1 VRDLDFIVASKC
13 PDAITEF
20 FCAHPLVEDLIAR
33 GPTKTSVRLKSGIQC
48 DLRVVINAEYPFALN
63 YFTGSKEHNIVM
75 RNRALNRGWT
85 LNEYRLGPAPIV
97 ETKLKTDRAGSPE
110 SPTKKSGRERSK
122 SIAPS
127 IPKINEEPDLYRALG
142 LDFIPPELREN
153 CGEFE
158 AAESGK
164 LPRLI
169 ELENLRGTFH
179 CHTTASDGHNSLEE
193 MVAAAQELGLEYIGI
208 ADHSRSSVQAHG
220 VDAARLKVQQ
230 AQIRKLQSTLPD
242 IRIFSGIEC
251 DILRDGSLDFDDEIL
266 AELDFVVA
274 SVHSTFN
281 LSEAEMTKRVIRAI
295 TNPFV
300 TMLAHPTGRLL
311 LKREGYAIDIPAVL
325 DAAAETGTWIELN
338 AAPKR
343 LDLDWRWWPLAKK
356 KGVRCVINPDA
367 HRTARLQDLWFG
379 IGAARKGWLT
389 KEDVL
394 NCLPVTRI
402 ENELKRKREQISA

>member
-1 VRDLDFIVASKC
+1 
-13 PDAITEF
+13 
-20 FCAHPLVEDLIAR
+20 
-33 GPTKTSVRLKSGIQC
+33 
-48 DLRVVINAEYPFALN
+48 
-63 YFTGSKEHNIVM
+63 M

-85 LNEYRLGPAPIV
+85 LNEYRLGPAPNL
-97 ETKLKTDRAGSPE
+97 ETKGRGDSPQSSVKSNKKATGGR
-110 SPTKKSGRERSK
+110 SP
-122 SIAPS
+122 SIAS
-127 IPKINEEPDLYRALG
+127 VKIPTIRDEAELYRALG

-158 AAESGK
+158 AAGNGK

-169 ELENLRGTFH
+169 ELGNLRGTFH

-220 VDAARLKVQQ
+220 LDAPRLKVQQ
-230 AQIRKLQSTLPD
+230 AQIRELNKRLRNEGINGAPSPHSSPSGRGGRTAAGEGNLD
-242 IRIFSGIEC
+242 IHVFSGIEC

-295 TNPFV
+295 SNPFV

-325 DAAAETGTWIELN
+325 DAAAETDTWIELN

-343 LDLDWRWWPLAKK
+343 LDLDWRWWPLAKE

-389 KEDVL
+389 KEDVV
-394 NCLPVTRI
+394 NCLPLAKI
-402 ENELKRKREQISA
+402 